1 MVCLVKVHLGD
12 DVGKGNR
19 GNHNVR
25 AIHRVRG
32 NRESSGPIG
41 ELHV

>member
-1 MVCLVKVHLGD
+1 MVRLVKVHRGD

-19 GNHNVR
+19 CNHNR
-25 AIHRVRG
+25 AIRRVRG

-41 ELHV
+41 KLHV